1 LRRTIA
7 IAGGAG
13 NGQTTVKS
21 RVRIGNSDECE
32 PVRRWAAATRG
43 AIIARLAALP
53 GHRPIVAGSILYE
66 FGGSNRQNLLRY
78 VCIDLYNLHQPL
90 KEENGMPSRTRV
102 AELISYVQAGK
113 YVEAISEFY
122 AETAFMKENHG
133 EPRIGR
139 DNLIK
144 HERAVLAGLAQMRT
158 ERVGAVLV
166 DGDRVI
172 INWVFE
178 MTSRD
183 GKKRLLDEL
192 ALQKWSGERIV
203 EEQFYYDP
211 AQLRPAS

>member
-1 LRRTIA
+1 MYVSIYTI
-7 IAGGAG
+7 
-13 NGQTTVKS
+13 
-21 RVRIGNSDECE
+21 RE
-32 PVRRWAAATRG
+32 P
-43 AIIARLAALP
+43 P
-53 GHRPIVAGSILYE
+53 
-66 FGGSNRQNLLRY
+66 
-78 VCIDLYNLHQPL
+78 
-90 KEENGMPSRTRV
+90 KEESDMPSRTRV

-113 YVEAISEFY
+113 YVEAISDFY

>member
-1 LRRTIA
+1 
-7 IAGGAG
+7 
-13 NGQTTVKS
+13 
-21 RVRIGNSDECE
+21 
-32 PVRRWAAATRG
+32 
-43 AIIARLAALP
+43 
-53 GHRPIVAGSILYE
+53 
-66 FGGSNRQNLLRY
+66 
-78 VCIDLYNLHQPL
+78 
-90 KEENGMPSRTRV
+90 MPSRTRV
-102 AELISYVQAGK
+102 AELVSYVQAGK
-113 YVEAISEFY
+113 YVEAISDFY

-166 DGDRVI
+166 DGDHVT

-178 MTSRD
+178 MTTRD

-211 AQLRPAS
+211 AQLRPAP